1 MRGRVSKKALKV
13 ELTLSRIISRNR
25 CKLYASDVVSFIIVY
40 TLLGTNMD
48 PYSIVLVY
56 KNIC

>member
-25 CKLYASDVVSFIIVY
+25 CKLYASDVSFIIVY